1 MRLNITPLRI
11 FHLIIFKISTYG
23 LGQLL
28 IFKLQW
34 TPLSAYGF
42 GCTIIVQ
49 INNAILAILDESK
62 KETNEGREH
71 AQEQRR
77 QNAGRNRKTN

>member
-11 FHLIIFKISTYG
+11 FHLIILTISTYG

-49 INNAILAILDESK
+49 INNAILAVLDESK
-62 KETNEGREH
+62 KETTEGREH
-71 AQEQRR
+71 AQERR
-77 QNAGRNRKTN
+77 KHKAGGNRKTK